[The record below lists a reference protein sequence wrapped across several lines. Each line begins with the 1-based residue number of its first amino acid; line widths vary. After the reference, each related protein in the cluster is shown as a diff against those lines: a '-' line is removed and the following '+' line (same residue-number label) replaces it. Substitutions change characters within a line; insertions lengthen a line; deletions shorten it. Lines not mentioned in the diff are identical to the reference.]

1 MGRKI
6 TGRKAEKQKGKN
18 ILSIIAFPMLFVLIF
33 LFAFIFHRQLWEIFS
48 SPDKLKR
55 WVISGGILSPL
66 LFIGLQALQVIVF
79 IIPGEVPQIAGGYLF
94 GIPDGILLSVTGIA
108 IGSTISF
115 YLSRALGIPFVR
127 SIFKSEQVEK
137 MEKLIVSPKSKLA
150 FFLLFLIP
158 GIPKDILCYIAGL
171 SPMKI
176 LIFLLI
182 STTGRL
188 PGIIGSVM
196 MGDAAAG
203 KQWVFAGIIFT
214 AAVVLFFIGFLFRE
228 KLERWIASLSKDT
241 AVKQPTKSK
250 DTGKD
255 CPQQN
260 ISGQKNEKGKDYQDQ
275 A

>member
-1 MGRKI
+1 MGKKP

-18 ILSIIAFPMLFVLIF
+18 IISIIAFPLLFVLIF
-33 LFAFIFHRQLWEIFS
+33 LFVFIFHRQLWEIFS

-94 GIPDGILLSVTGIA
+94 GIPDGILLSVVGIA
-108 IGSTISF
+108 IGSTLSF
-115 YLSRALGIPFVR
+115 YLSRILGIPFVR
-127 SIFKSEQVEK
+127 SIFKPRQVEK
-137 MEKLIVSPKSKLA
+137 MEKLIVSPRSKLA

-214 AAVVLFFIGFLFRE
+214 IAVVLFFIGFLFRE
-228 KLERWIASLSKDT
+228 KLELWIASLSQNT
-241 AVKQPTKSK
+241 AAKQPAKSK
-250 DTGKD
+250 DTEKCG
-255 CPQQN
+255 PNQN
-260 ISGQKNEKGKDYQDQ
+260 ISGQKSEKGKDYQDQ
-275 A
+275 V

>member
-6 TGRKAEKQKGKN
+6 TGRKTKKQKGKN
-18 ILSIIAFPMLFVLIF
+18 VLSIIAFPMLFVLIF
-33 LFAFIFHRQLWEIFS
+33 LFAFIFRRQLWGIFS

-108 IGSTISF
+108 IGSTLSF

-137 MEKLIVSPKSKLA
+137 MEKLIVSPRSKLA

-182 STTGRL
+182 STTGRI

-196 MGDAAAG
+196 MGDAAAD

-214 AAVVLFFIGFLFRE
+214 IAVVLFFIGFLFRE

-241 AVKQPTKSK
+241 GAKQPPVSK

-255 CPQQN
+255 CPNQN
-260 ISGQKNEKGKDYQDQ
+260 ISGQKSEKGKGSRDQ